1 MVEAQ
6 ESDGSLHEFSAG
18 SDELAESMDDRRFG
32 SLVSLRELCM
42 YVCTYVCTY
51 VSMMRSED
59 SGLSEA
65 KYELEL
71 GLDEKMV
78 GVLERSVA

>member
-1 MVEAQ
+1 
-6 ESDGSLHEFSAG
+6 
-18 SDELAESMDDRRFG
+18 
-32 SLVSLRELCM
+32 
-42 YVCTYVCTY
+42 
-51 VSMMRSED
+51 MMRSED